1 MKRLVLIIFAIFA
14 LVGIQAQTYLKDGDV
29 VSISFIANDLHY
41 YLEASGNGILTKTY
55 PTDDCLWE
63 LGITPNGQ
71 YTLKDL
77 STGRYLSWKFTDPS
91 NSQMLLV
98 NTNNPSAFSFENKN
112 SVQDNYMHGY
122 LYYSEYYAPWWN
134 TVAMYIDGE
143 WGGSGPYFTTHN
155 WHNYELYIEKW
166 EQKGAGKPTGH
177 FNPSKIEF
185 SYVGDQ
191 EGDAETDDDPR
202 NVQFMIEA
210 TTESYYQCV
219 NRPEEALLRRSTGN
233 VDGSQVKIKNIYWES
248 TGDSKGKSSNLDVSK
263 YVANQDEDRTLMTI
277 SESVTQSDGNY
288 QFTIT
293 PEGKSPM
300 GLKDKLGT
308 LERWVDY
315 ADNVIV
321 EFTYGD
327 GEVRKAEMRIVRK
340 AYRAEELPELSFSIN
355 PVTYTFSTSEETKE
369 FDVTLTH
376 QHGSVIY
383 NVDNQAVLTDY
394 DYEPVV
400 IPLKDFA
407 NKFTNHTWE
416 KSFTF
421 LHQEEEKK
429 WLTFNNS
436 EFNTNNRIIVTA
448 AANTD
453 NQYSKRSDTLV
464 ITLKNVSDFHPH
476 EASFMIPLHQRGK
489 TGGIQFHTQAGESAS
504 QNEKEYW
511 DSSTDQQKVHTAER
525 TIYYLPN
532 QEIELRLPESGFSGY
547 MLWYDY
553 DTNGDPYYNYALGS
567 EYASTSW
574 VLSPR
579 AANGSPF
586 SAINTPQSD
595 ATTSTEGVS
604 HGLYAINIDKDGNS
618 WNGTD
623 AAIGGILDEG
633 NPYNPMPILR
643 GWNYDENNPQTANHT
658 MACDVS
664 AYTDYTITTQNGQIT
679 DITEPT
685 LSYRQ
690 LFHLRPASEMADTL
704 AARSERGVY
713 LENYKYQAPAG
724 KQILLSTE
732 YRHSKVR
739 SHESELCYFYK
750 DNDGNVHRIDNRQ
763 GNMLKWYVS
772 DERGT
777 REYTPQ
783 ENNNNPIY
791 IAEMD
796 YLIVRSENYTYDAP
810 KVYTL
815 VMPANGD
822 HPEYLIAKFEVE
834 YVDIERQ
841 GPTSQTIIT
850 QQRINNQYKN
860 LTEINFDEL
869 NTHLPWEQ
877 ASYGYV
883 YHTAPLNTQ
892 FKRGADQGAFPFY
905 GEYMLTPRVNKDWAT
920 ENAHGGA
927 GQSLYVDG
935 TMEPGL
941 VASITA
947 EAKICSGQTMYCSA
961 WLCNP
966 APSGWSGEG
975 NPIFRCNI
983 QGKNKDEQEW
993 HDAGVYFVG
1002 ELLKG
1007 TGWQQIVF
1015 PIQAASSY
1023 DETRVSIY
1031 NFATTNQGNDFMVDD
1046 ITLFVSQ
1053 LPIAAYQG
1061 EMACR
1066 SLENGNTT
1074 AAAVLRIDYN
1084 NITAGSDGYM
1094 YYQIYN
1100 ESYEEKDDNDNIVST
1115 GAPVNL
1121 TGEAAYYHDYD
1132 DDHSITDHE
1141 HPYGSVHIPEKGF
1154 DPEEYNRTAEEAN
1167 KVAIYTSVSAFL
1179 DDLVLGGHK
1188 HGKAYIRTEQ
1198 SGVIKWLLYVA
1209 HIVNNTKVEADALT
1223 QLYEPHNYV
1232 MRMAYT
1238 PEELP
1243 TAECNLTTPIH
1254 ATQQTVFKL
1263 RNSNKETIKHSSE
1276 EKIQIAGDGEAEY
1289 IIEHSTGNCPNDLYF
1304 LTSTVVNHL
1313 AINGAGGNTENIAAP
1328 IYSDWLIGDPAGDV
1342 LSEQAPVKTE
1352 DMTNEEYAAALADY
1366 NARLQDAITGFKNM
1380 YGYTQDEVTSAIM
1393 YDMRRFVTD
1402 DPNSQDYN
1410 PNHQARTFEE
1420 LQPNHFLSHEN
1431 YEIIKHLH
1439 ENGWLHLCDTT
1450 IHFYL
1455 GTRLDK
1461 NKTTISD
1468 TVRYWCFPI
1477 AETAKTTVNVEG
1489 VDTQITLKDCNE
1501 PHRVT
1506 VSIAGGDHYM
1516 NIAPITYAKKT
1527 PQQNVQIP
1535 TLKVLE
1541 GSNEITI
1548 PITQSGNT
1556 KIAGENLE
1564 TRQITLRLDDQNLTY
1579 FDLETGKPY
1588 QGKPDLVAGN
1598 EYTIRLTLLDEASGS
1613 DSPNTGCRYG
1623 YVFLNLQIIPK
1634 TLVWQPTGNSFNGW
1648 GKNENWKGWVDKNDN
1663 NVIDKTDNPTTHELI
1678 AGFVPM
1684 DNTNVIVPQLENA
1697 LLYPYIVPV
1706 HDHNHYELTI
1716 NYEPHHCDSIYFAPG
1731 AKIHNQHLL
1740 DYEKAFVDMQITAGS
1755 WHMMS
1760 APLKGMVSGD
1770 MFIPHEGWW
1779 TSDENN
1785 RINEPDPF
1793 VVSGFQGIRHADAAY
1808 AFWEGFYN
1816 TTVSTVT
1823 ANGAV
1828 DHTASAEFI
1837 KSNTLAQAL
1846 TPGSGYQLYGLG
1858 WKDKEDLT
1866 IRLPKP
1872 DEQYSYY
1879 VDGAVSGTPE
1889 PVSIPNFEVRGKLAY
1904 DSDHDVENDPMV
1916 ITLTNDVASPYFLF
1930 GNPTMA
1936 YIDMHALFV
1945 DPDNSTSTWT
1955 GNFQGM
1961 ANSAWR
1967 SATQLTMIEDRYLP
1981 PMTSVLLE
1989 STGTNSMTIKLKPS
2003 HLTLNNMVN
2012 PTEQA
2017 DEDNTGTQSITARR
2031 IAAYESERPENE
2043 DAQATEMLTIYAI
2056 TKNAHARTVVAT
2068 NPIAND
2074 YYLVGEDALF
2084 ISTGV
2089 ENISEVKSPLNMY
2102 TVAEQVPMMADVRQG
2117 ISSIPVA
2124 ILAADNARQE
2134 YMQLAFY
2141 FTSNWSRTCYFV
2153 DHKTGQKV
2161 RIMNGLIISIE
2172 MPENHEQ
2179 RYSIEGPDTYQG
2191 SDGVTTS
2198 TTQPNVSTTGNKVWA
2213 YAPDRSTVIAS
2224 SSDII
2229 ESARLYDLTGR
2240 LITTTQVELL
2250 SNSITLQNNG
2260 TAGVYIVDVTLRNG
2274 TTARTQV
2281 IVQ

>member
-1 MKRLVLIIFAIFA
+1 MKRLLIILSAIFSFA
-14 LVGIQAQTYLKDGDV
+14 GMQAQYLNNGDV
-29 VSISFIANDLHY
+29 VSISFLANDARY
-41 YLEASGNGILTKTY
+41 YLEASRNGILTQTY
-55 PTDDCLWE
+55 PTDDCLWV
-63 LGITPNGQ
+63 LGVDQNGN
-71 YTLKDL
+71 YTLQDL
-77 STGRYLSWKFTDPS
+77 TTGRYLFVNFIDPS
-91 NSQMLLV
+91 NSQLILAQEP
-98 NTNNPSAFSFENKN
+98 TAFSFNN
-112 SVQDNYMHGY
+112 QGSVANQYMYGH
-122 LYYSEYYAPWWN
+122 LYYSLYYQPWW
-134 TVAMYIDGE
+134 TTISVYIDSE
-143 WGGSGPYFTTHN
+143 WGGSGPYFTSHSWTN
-155 WHNYELYIEKW
+155 NSIYIEKW

-177 FNPSKIEF
+177 FSPSKIEF
-185 SYVGDQ
+185 TYAKD
-191 EGDAETDDDPR
+191 EAEAAAQARP
-202 NVQFMIEA
+202 VSFEIEA

-219 NRPEEALLRRSTGN
+219 PRQDEALLRRSTG
-233 VDGSQVKIKNIYWES
+233 DIEASQIRITNIYWQS
-248 TGDSKGKSSNLDVSK
+248 DSVSKSSSVSK
-263 YVANQDEDRTLMTI
+263 LDKNNYVNCPETHDREVLSRSEYTYNEQDKKW
-277 SESVTQSDGNY
+277 

-293 PEGKSPM
+293 PVGPSPM

-308 LERWVDY
+308 LERWIDY
-315 ADNVIV
+315 ADNVVV
-321 EFTYGD
+321 EYTYG
-327 GEVRKAEMRIVRK
+327 GGTTQKAEMRVLRK
-340 AYRAEELPELSFSIN
+340 AYHEEVLPTISFSIN
-355 PVTYTFSTSEETKE
+355 PVTYTFSKEGTETKQ

-383 NVDNQAVLTDY
+383 NVDNQAIKTNCTY
-394 DYEPVV
+394 GPVHV
-400 IPLKDFA
+400 KLNEFHKH
-407 NKFTNHTWE
+407 FTGEDAWE
-416 KSFTF
+416 KTYRFRGKGTP
-421 LHQEEEKK
+421 
-429 WLTFNNS
+429 WLDLDDEQFQKNGD
-436 EFNTNNRIIVTA
+436 IYIQA
-448 AANTD
+448 
-453 NQYSKRSDTLV
+453 YSNESGLKRSDTIV
-464 ITLKNVSDFHPH
+464 FTLEKIAGESAHLHKD
-476 EASFMIPLHQRGK
+476 SFMIPLHQRGME
-489 TGGIQFHTQAGESAS
+489 GGIQFITNKGQSGDELDI
-504 QNEKEYW
+504 NGR
-511 DSSTDQQKVHTAER
+511 QQVHTAER

-547 MLWYDY
+547 MRWYDY
-553 DTNGDPYYNYALGS
+553 ETNGDPYYNYAYGKD
-567 EYASTSW
+567 STHW

-579 AANGSPF
+579 AANGNPF
-586 SAINTPQSD
+586 SAINTPQSSS
-595 ATTSTEGVS
+595 TIGTEGYS
-604 HGLYAINIDKDGNS
+604 YGLYAINKAN
-618 WNGTD
+618 
-623 AAIGGILDEG
+623 GGILDEG
-633 NPYNPMPILR
+633 NPYNPMPIIK
-643 GWNYDENNPQTANHT
+643 GWNSGAAHT

-664 AYTDYTITTQNGQIT
+664 AYTDYRIVYNKTNQTRIDTIQ
-679 DITEPT
+679 EPT

-690 LFHLRPASEMADTL
+690 LFYLRPASEMADTL
-704 AARSERGVY
+704 AARSGRGVY

-750 DNDGNVHRIDNRQ
+750 DNSENIHRIDNRQ
-763 GNMLKWYVS
+763 GNMLKWYVT

-777 REYTPQ
+777 REYTRQ
-783 ENNNNPIY
+783 ENNNNAIY
-791 IAEMD
+791 TAEMD
-796 YLIVRSENYTYDAP
+796 YLIVRSEEYTYDAP

-815 VMPANGD
+815 VMPATNE
-822 HPEYLIAKFEVE
+822 HPEYLIARFEVE
-834 YVDIERQ
+834 FVDIERQ
-841 GPTSQTIIT
+841 GPTNKTIIT
-850 QQRINNQYKN
+850 QQRINTQYKN
-860 LTEINFDEL
+860 LAEINFN
-869 NTHLPWEQ
+869 NTTSHLPWEQ

-883 YHTAPLNTQ
+883 YTTGNLATQ

-905 GEYMLTPRVNKDWAT
+905 GEYTVLGSVNKDWARAS
-920 ENAHGGA
+920 AHGGTGKA
-927 GQSLYVDG
+927 LYVDG

-941 VASITA
+941 VASISA
-947 EAKICSGQTMYCSA
+947 KAKICSGQTMYCSA
-961 WLCNP
+961 WFCNP

-1007 TGWQQIVF
+1007 SGWQQIVF
-1015 PIQAASSY
+1015 PIQSASSY
-1023 DETRVSIY
+1023 DSTRVSIY

-1066 SLENGNTT
+1066 TVEGGETT
-1074 AAAVLRIDYN
+1074 AAAVLRLDYN

-1094 YYQIYN
+1094 FYQIYN
-1100 ESYEEKDDNDNIVST
+1100 ESYDEDGDGKAD

-1121 TGEAAYYHDYD
+1121 TGDAAYYHDYD
-1132 DDHSITDHE
+1132 SEHGDHD
-1141 HPYGSVHIPEKGF
+1141 HPYGSVHIPEKDF
-1154 DPEEYNRTAEEAN
+1154 DPEVHNSTASKEN
-1167 KVAIYTSVSAFL
+1167 KVLIYTSVSAFL
-1179 DDLVLGGHK
+1179 DDLVLNNQK
-1188 HGKAYIRTEQ
+1188 HGKAYIRTKQ
-1198 SGVIKWLLYVA
+1198 SGVTKWLLYVV
-1209 HIVNNTKVEADALT
+1209 HLVQSTT
-1223 QLYEPHNYV
+1223 QEEINKEQDEEKRKLIPLQQLFDQHKYV

-1243 TAECNLTTPIH
+1243 TAECNLTTPLH

-1263 RNSNKETIKHSSE
+1263 RNSDKATISHTE
-1276 EKIQIAGDGEAEY
+1276 IGEANNGGEEMY
-1289 IIEHSTGNCPNDLYF
+1289 IHTKSTNNCPNDLYF

-1313 AINGAGGNTENIAAP
+1313 SLDGAGGQTRTIPAP
-1328 IYSDWLIGDPAGDV
+1328 IFSDWLIGDPQGDV
-1342 LSEQAPVKTE
+1342 LSEKAPSRNDYDNDK
-1352 DMTNEEYAAALADY
+1352 EYQDALNDY
-1366 NARLQDAITGFKNM
+1366 NARLQAAVTGFKKM
-1380 YGYTQDEVTSAIM
+1380 YGYTHDEVTSAIM
-1393 YDMRRFVTD
+1393 YDMRRHTTD
-1402 DPNSQDYN
+1402 DPNSREYN
-1410 PNHQARTFEE
+1410 PNYSAKTFEE
-1420 LQPNHFLSHEN
+1420 LQPRRFLSQEN
-1431 YEIIKHLH
+1431 YEIVKHLY
-1439 ENGWLHLCDTT
+1439 ENGWLQLCDTT
-1450 IHFYL
+1450 VHFYL

-1461 NKTTISD
+1461 KGNTIGD

-1477 AETAKTTVNVEG
+1477 AETAKTI
-1489 VDTQITLKDCNE
+1489 VDVAGKATEITLKDCNE

-1506 VSIAGGDHYM
+1506 VSIIAGGDHYL
-1516 NIAPITYAKKT
+1516 NIAPIEYANKT
-1527 PQQNVQIP
+1527 AQQSVQLP

-1541 GSNEITI
+1541 GSETITI
-1548 PITQSGNT
+1548 PIKEISNQIKTDGADLTNKEITLSLGDLT
-1556 KIAGENLE
+1556 YFNLE
-1564 TRQITLRLDDQNLTY
+1564 TG
-1579 FDLETGKPY
+1579 EPY
-1588 QGKPDLVAGN
+1588 QEKPKLEVGN
-1598 EYTIRLTLLDEASGS
+1598 EYTIRLTMKNATSSEIKDPSATC
-1613 DSPNTGCRYG
+1613 NYG
-1623 YVFLNLQIIPK
+1623 YVFLNLQIVPQ
-1634 TLVWQPTGNSFNGW
+1634 TLVWQPIGNSFNGW
-1648 GKNENWKGWVDKNDN
+1648 GKNENWKGWKDTNSN
-1663 NVIDKTDNPTTHELI
+1663 NQIDEGELVE
-1678 AGFVPM
+1678 GFVPISE
-1684 DNTNVIVPQLENA
+1684 TNVIIPKLGNS
-1697 LLYPYIVPV
+1697 LLYPYIVPE

-1716 NYEPHHCDSIYFAPG
+1716 GYDPHHCDKIYFAPG
-1731 AKIHNQHLL
+1731 TRIHNQHLL
-1740 DYEKAFVDMQITAGS
+1740 EYNRAFVDMQITAGS

-1770 MFIPHEGWW
+1770 MFIPHNDWW

-1785 RINEPDPF
+1785 RINEPNPF
-1793 VVSGFQGIRHADAAY
+1793 EVSSFQGIRHADAAY

-1989 STGTNSMTIKLKPS
+1989 STGASESMTINLKPS

-2012 PTEQA
+2012 PTELA

>member
-1 MKRLVLIIFAIFA
+1 MKRLSLIISVIFSFACM
-14 LVGIQAQTYLKDGDV
+14 QAQTYLKDGDV

-63 LGITPNGQ
+63 LGITQNGQ

-77 STGRYLSWKFTDPS
+77 TTGRYLSWKFTDPS

-98 NTNNPSAFSFENKN
+98 NTNTPSAFSFENKN

-122 LYYSEYYAPWWN
+122 LYFSEYYSPWWT

-143 WGGSGPYFTTHN
+143 WGGSGPFFTTHN

-166 EQKGAGKPTGH
+166 EQKGAGSPTGH

-191 EGDAETDDDPR
+191 EGDAEIDDDPR
-202 NVQFMIEA
+202 DVEFMIEA

-233 VDGSQVKIKNIYWES
+233 VDGGLISIKKIYWAS
-248 TGDSKGKSSNLDVSK
+248 DSISKNSLDSKLDANNYEDCTEENGRVIMSMTQPTNSVDGKW
-263 YVANQDEDRTLMTI
+263 
-277 SESVTQSDGNY
+277 

-293 PEGKSPM
+293 PEGASPM
-300 GLKDKLGT
+300 GLKDKIGNLT
-308 LERWVDY
+308 RWIDY
-315 ADNVIV
+315 ADNVVV
-321 EFTYGD
+321 EFTYD
-327 GEVRKAEMRIVRK
+327 NNTVQRAEMRVVRK
-340 AYRAEELPELSFSIN
+340 SYHEEQLPTISFSIN
-355 PVTYTFSTSEETKE
+355 PVTYTFSKEAETKQ

-383 NVDNQAVLTDY
+383 NVDHQAIDSNMIY
-394 DYEPVV
+394 QPVHV
-400 IPLKDFA
+400 NLRDFDE
-407 NKFTNHTWE
+407 KFTTADGWVKTYRFHSNPAKLSEHWLTVNNE
-416 KSFTF
+416 KF
-421 LHQEEEKK
+421 QEEGN
-429 WLTFNNS
+429 LY
-436 EFNTNNRIIVTA
+436 ITA
-448 AANTD
+448 SANGTG
-453 NQYSKRSDTLV
+453 QKRSDTLIV
-464 ITLKNVSDFHPH
+464 TLNKTGGEHQH
-476 EASFMIPLHQRGK
+476 AESFKIPLSQRGVE
-489 TGGIQFHTQAGESAS
+489 GGIQFLPKIGQGNTALGTSPHYARE
-504 QNEKEYW
+504 E
-511 DSSTDQQKVHTAER
+511 QQVHIAER

-532 QEIELRLPESGFSGY
+532 QEIELRLPESGYSGY
-547 MLWYDY
+547 MRWYDY
-553 DTNGDPYYNYALGS
+553 ETNGDPYYN
-567 EYASTSW
+567 ENPVDSTDW
-574 VLSPR
+574 IRSPR
-579 AANGSPF
+579 AANGNAF
-586 SAINTPQSD
+586 SAINTPRD
-595 ATTSTEGVS
+595 ASQASLQNEGRS
-604 HGLYAINIDKDGNS
+604 YGLYAINKANRGV
-618 WNGTD
+618 
-623 AAIGGILDEG
+623 LDEG
-633 NPYNPMPILR
+633 NPSNPAPILK
-643 GWNYDENNPQTANHT
+643 GWNYTSAEDAYHI

-664 AYTDYTITTQNGQIT
+664 AYTDYRIVYNKTNTTRIDTIQ
-679 DITEPT
+679 EPT

-704 AARSERGVY
+704 AARTSRGVY
-713 LENYKYQAPAG
+713 LEEYKYQAPAG

-750 DNDGNVHRIDNRQ
+750 DKDGNIHRIDNRQ

-772 DERGT
+772 NKDGSSKQ
-777 REYTPQ
+777 EYTPR
-783 ENNNNPIY
+783 Y
-791 IAEMD
+791 SAEMD
-796 YLIVRSENYTYDAP
+796 YLIVRSDVYTYDAP

-815 VMPANGD
+815 VLPANNE
-822 HPEYLIAKFEVE
+822 HPEYLIAHFEVE
-834 YVDIERQ
+834 FVDIERQ
-841 GPTSQTIIT
+841 GPTNKTIIT
-850 QQRINNQYKN
+850 QQRINTQYKN
-860 LTEINFDEL
+860 LGEINFDKL
-869 NTHLPWEQ
+869 ITHLPWEQ

-883 YHTAPLNTQ
+883 YQTSPLNTQ

-905 GEYMLTPRVNKDWAT
+905 GEYTILSSVDKDWAKAT
-920 ENAHGGA
+920 AHGGK

-961 WLCNP
+961 WFCNP

-983 QGKNKDEQEW
+983 QGKNNDEEEW

-1023 DETRVSIY
+1023 DKTRVSIY

-1066 SLENGNTT
+1066 TVEEGKTS

-1100 ESYEEKDDNDNIVST
+1100 ESYKGENGNIIST

-1132 DDHSITDHE
+1132 DDHSITEHD

-1154 DPEEYNRTAEEAN
+1154 DPEKYNSTAEEAK

-1188 HGKAYIRTEQ
+1188 HGKAYVRTEQ

-1209 HIVNNTKVEADALT
+1209 HIVNNTKVEDEALT
-1223 QLYEPHNYV
+1223 QLYEPHDYV

-1243 TAECNLTTPIH
+1243 TAECNLTTPLH

-1276 EKIQIAGDGEAEY
+1276 EKIQIAGGGVAEY
-1289 IIEHSTGNCPNDLYF
+1289 ILEHSTQNCPNDLYF

-1328 IYSDWLIGDPAGDV
+1328 IYSDWLIGDPKGDV
-1342 LSEQAPVKTE
+1342 LSEEPPVKTE
-1352 DMTNEEYAAALADY
+1352 GMTDEQYQAELKDY
-1366 NARLQDAITGFKNM
+1366 NDRLQAATTGFKNM
-1380 YGYTQDEVTSAIM
+1380 YGYTHDEVTSAIM

-1439 ENGWLHLCDTT
+1439 DNGWLHLCDTT

-1461 NKTTISD
+1461 NEKTIGD

-1477 AETAKTTVNVEG
+1477 AETAKTTVKVEG

-1506 VSIAGGDHYM
+1506 VSITKSDHYL

-1527 PQQNVQIP
+1527 PQQNVQVP

-1541 GSNEITI
+1541 GSTTITFPVTEFGGGIKTTTGQSVDDKGKNVITI
-1548 PITQSGNT
+1548 VLADATYI
-1556 KIAGENLE
+1556 NLE
-1564 TRQITLRLDDQNLTY
+1564 TGEI
-1579 FDLETGKPY
+1579 Y
-1588 QGKPDLVAGN
+1588 QTAPELVTGN
-1598 EYTIRLTLLDEASGS
+1598 EYTIRLTLVNDQTYDETPTSG
-1613 DSPNTGCRYG
+1613 GCRYG
-1623 YVFLNLQIIPK
+1623 YAFLNLEIVPK
-1634 TLVWQPTGNSFNGW
+1634 TLVWQPTGHSFNGW
-1648 GKNENWKGWVDKNDN
+1648 GKNENWKGWQDSN
-1663 NVIDKTDNPTTHELI
+1663 NNNKIDEGEICN
-1678 AGFVPM
+1678 GYVPM
-1684 DNTNVIVPQLENA
+1684 EEVDVIIPNINNA
-1697 LLYPYIVPV
+1697 LLYPYIVPE
-1706 HDHNHYELTI
+1706 HEHSHYPMTI
-1716 NYEPHHCDSIYFAPG
+1716 NADPHHCKNIYFAPG

-1740 DYEKAFVDMQITAGS
+1740 HYDKAFVDMQITAGG
-1755 WHMMS
+1755 WNMVS
-1760 APLKGMVSGD
+1760 APMKGMVSGD
-1770 MFIPHEGWW
+1770 MFIPHNGMYYDIDASKIE
-1779 TSDENN
+1779 
-1785 RINEPDPF
+1785 EPKPF
-1793 VVSGFQGIRHADAAY
+1793 EVSGFQGTRSTNAVY

-1816 TTVSTVT
+1816 TTVEKMTN
-1823 ANGAV
+1823 NGIV
-1828 DHTASAEFI
+1828 KQTASAEFI
-1837 KSNTLAQAL
+1837 QSNTLAQPL
-1846 TPGSGYQLYGLG
+1846 TPGTGYQLWGEG
-1858 WKDKEDLT
+1858 KTSQEALT

-1872 DEQYSYY
+1872 DKSYNYYTREQPNGQS
-1879 VDGAVSGTPE
+1879 VN
-1889 PVSIPNFEVRGKLAY
+1889 IPQNLLDVRGQLAFE
-1904 DSDHDVENDPMV
+1904 SSHDKENDPMT
-1916 ITLTNDVASPYFLF
+1916 IELTNKVPSQYFLF

-1936 YIDMHALFV
+1936 YIDMHALYV
-1945 DPDNSTSTWT
+1945 DNSTSSTWT

-1961 ANSAWR
+1961 TNSAWR
-1967 SATQLTMIEDRYLP
+1967 SATQLTMVEDRYLP

-1989 STGTNSMTIKLKPS
+1989 SSTENTSMTIQLKPS
-2003 HLTLNNMVN
+2003 HLTLNNTVN
-2012 PTEQA
+2012 LVEQTEEG
-2017 DEDNTGTQSITARR
+2017 DKDSQSISARR
-2031 IAAYESERPENE
+2031 MATYELERLENE
-2043 DAQATEMLTIYAI
+2043 DAQATEMLTIYALME
-2056 TKNAHARTVVAT
+2056 NAHARTVLAT

-2074 YYLVGEDALF
+2074 YYQVGEDALF

-2089 ENISEVKSPLNMY
+2089 ENTSEVKSPLNMY

-2117 ISSIPVA
+2117 ISQIPLG
-2124 ILAADNARQE
+2124 ILAADKARSE

-2141 FTSNWSRTCYFV
+2141 LTHNWTRECYFV
-2153 DHKTGQKV
+2153 DSYTGQRI
-2161 RIMNGLIISIE
+2161 RIMNGLMLIVE
-2172 MPENHEQ
+2172 MPLNHEQ
-2179 RYSIEGPDTYQG
+2179 RYYIEGPDTYRG
-2191 SDGVTTS
+2191 SEGTTTS
-2198 TTQPNVSTTGNKVWA
+2198 TTQPSVSTTGNKVWA
-2213 YAPDRSTVIAS
+2213 YAPDRSTVVVS
-2224 SSDII
+2224 SSDLIK
-2229 ESARLYDLTGR
+2229 SATLFDLTGR
-2240 LITTTQVELL
+2240 MVTTTSNTLITNNL
-2250 SNSITLQNNG
+2250 TLHTNG
-2260 TAGVYIVDVTLRNG
+2260 TPGVYIVDVALRDG
-2274 TTARTQV
+2274 SIEQAQV
-2281 IVQ
+2281 IVH